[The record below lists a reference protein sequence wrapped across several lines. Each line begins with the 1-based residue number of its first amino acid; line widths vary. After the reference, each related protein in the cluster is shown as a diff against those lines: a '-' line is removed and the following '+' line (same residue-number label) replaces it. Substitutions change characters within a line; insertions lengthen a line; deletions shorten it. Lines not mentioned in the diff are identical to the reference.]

1 MDNEQLQNA
10 FSVDVEDYYHVSAFD
25 KVVARKDWSDMQPRV
40 VENTARM
47 LDLLDEH
54 DIQAT
59 FFVLGWVAERHA
71 KLVRRISDAGH
82 EIGCHGYS
90 HRKIYDQDRI
100 TFEKETY
107 RAKSILED
115 CVGAPV
121 HGYRA
126 ASFSVTKRSLWAL
139 DVIGEAGFKYDS
151 SIYPIWH
158 DNYGIPGAET
168 GPSRLVSPL
177 GHELIE
183 FPLSTV
189 EVLKSRLPVGGGGYF
204 RLYPYWLTRAMLLAI
219 ENAARP
225 INFYCHP
232 WEGDIGQPRFESAS
246 WRSRFRHYNNLSKFE
261 SRLRRLLTD
270 FSFTTCLN
278 VLEGRFGNLTTE
290 Q

>member
-1 MDNEQLQNA
+1 M
-10 FSVDVEDYYHVSAFD
+10 
-25 KVVARKDWSDMQPRV
+25 
-40 VENTARM
+40 
-47 LDLLDEH
+47 
-54 DIQAT
+54 
-59 FFVLGWVAERHA
+59 
-71 KLVRRISDAGH
+71 
-82 EIGCHGYS
+82 
-90 HRKIYDQDRI
+90 
-100 TFEKETY
+100 
-107 RAKSILED
+107 
-115 CVGAPV
+115 

-168 GPSRLVSPL
+168 GPSRLISPR
-177 GHELIE
+177 GYELIE

-204 RLYPYWLTRAMLLAI
+204 RLYPYRLTRAMLRAV
-219 ENAARP
+219 EKAGRP

-232 WEGDIGQPRFESAS
+232 WEGDVGQPRFEGAS
-246 WRSRFRHYNNLSKFE
+246 WKSRFRHYNNLARFE
-261 SRLRRLLTD
+261 TRLRRLLKD

-278 VLEGRFGNLTTE
+278 VLERRFGNLTTG